1 MRSLGFLLL
10 LTATA
15 IAAPPALE
23 VPKEAAGEPS
33 AFIRIEA
40 KTSGRNVRWVAL
52 DPGLNLFPIDLLRDS
67 KTAVV
72 TSAKPGRYRLL
83 AVTAMNDEVSEPAVC
98 TVVVGEAPPVP
109 PPGPGPKPPE
119 PKPDGTAPIAGDG
132 FRVLVIYES
141 AELPKLPAAQSAVL
155 YAANVRDY
163 LRTKCVKD
171 TDNPQGAWRMWD
183 KDVDTASESQSWK
196 DAMKRER
203 KGLPWILI
211 SNGRTG
217 YEGPLPGTIT
227 ETIALLQKYGG
238 A

>member
-1 MRSLGFLLL
+1 MRSLGLLL
-10 LTATA
+10 LLACVA
-15 IAAPPALE
+15 LAAPPGLE
-23 VPKEAAGEPS
+23 LPKEATGDVA
-33 AFIRIEA
+33 AFIRVEA
-40 KTSGRNVRWVAL
+40 KTPGRNVRWVAL
-52 DPGLNLFPIDLLRDS
+52 DSGLALFPVELLKDS

-83 AVTAMNDEVSEPAVC
+83 AVTAAGDEISEPAVC
-98 TVVVGEAPPVP
+98 TVVVGEAPT

-119 PKPDGTAPIAGDG
+119 PKPDGKAPIAGEG

-141 AELPKLPAAQSAVL
+141 AELPKLPAAQSAIL
-155 YAANVRDY
+155 YAASVRDY
-163 LRTKCVKD
+163 LRARCAKD
-171 TDNPQGAWRMWD
+171 ADNPQGAWRMWD
-183 KDVDTASESQSWK
+183 KDVDASAESQPWK

-203 KGLPWILI
+203 KSLPWVLI

-227 ETIALLQKYGG
+227 ETLTLLQRYGG